1 MCDCTVKTDQTSAS
15 FFDFFGEI
23 EDVAHSASQAVILGG
38 RYNITLPQPFDH
50 ALKFW
55 PELIYAP
62 N

>member
-1 MCDCTVKTDQTSAS
+1 MRLHLQDYQSSAI
-15 FFDFFGEI
+15 FFDFFGEL
-23 EDVAHSASQAVILGG
+23 EEVAHSVSQAVILGG

-55 PELIYAP
+55 LELIYAT